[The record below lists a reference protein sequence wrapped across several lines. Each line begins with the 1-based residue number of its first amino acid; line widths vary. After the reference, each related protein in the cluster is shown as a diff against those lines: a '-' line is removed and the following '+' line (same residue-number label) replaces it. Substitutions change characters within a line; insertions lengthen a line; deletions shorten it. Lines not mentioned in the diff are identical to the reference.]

1 MKTKRIVF
9 ISIIVAIILVIIG
22 GYKFF
27 NLEIIKEEYADV
39 NERYEGFTFFTEE
52 KGKIYPEFQYVNKNT
67 KTVIIKNVK
76 YAVYKSETQELVVQG
91 KLKLNKKVLPS
102 KKTTIRLA
110 KIDKLPEEL
119 TNYSIDVVIE

>member
-9 ISIIVAIILVIIG
+9 ITIIIALILIIIV
-22 GYKFF
+22 GYKIF
-27 NLEIIKEEYADV
+27 NLEQIKEEYADA
-39 NERYEGFTFFTEE
+39 NERYEGFTFFTKE

-67 KTVIIKNVK
+67 KTIIIKKVK
-76 YAVYKSETQELVVQG
+76 YAVYKKETLDLVVQG
-91 KLKLNKKVLPS
+91 ELKLNKKVLPS

>member
-1 MKTKRIVF
+1 MKIKRIVF
-9 ISIIVAIILVIIG
+9 MTIIVAIILVIIG

-39 NERYEGFTFFTEE
+39 NERYKGFTFFTEE

-91 KLKLNKKVLPS
+91 ELKLNKKVLPS
-102 KKTTIRLA
+102 KKTTIRLTE
-110 KIDKLPEEL
+110 IDKLPEEL
-119 TNYSIDVVIE
+119 TNYSIEVAIE